1 MNLSM
6 PKLKLNN
13 KTLISFQNVTKV
25 YPRSVTALHDISFD
39 IKEGEFI
46 CLAGCSGAG
55 KTTLLK
61 LLMAEEKPSQG
72 RIFFNGTEVPKIKSS
87 NLPHFRRKIGAVF
100 QDYKLIPSKTVY
112 ENVAY
117 AMEVIGFSEEEIKQD
132 VSQVLDVV
140 GLLDCAD
147 HFPEELSG
155 GEKQRVAIAR
165 ALVVRP
171 KLICADE
178 PTGNLDPYHS
188 RDIIHLFLKI
198 QELGATIILST
209 HDKEIINGL
218 KKRVI
223 TLDKGKLIR
232 DEQKGRFIC

>member
-1 MNLSM
+1 M

-25 YPRSVTALHDISFD
+25 YPRNVTALYDVSFE
-39 IKEGEFI
+39 IKEGEFV

-72 RIFFNGTEVPKIKSS
+72 KIFLNGTEVQKIKSS
-87 NLPHFRRKIGAVF
+87 NLPHFRRKIGAIF

-117 AMEVIGFSEEEIKQD
+117 AMEVVGFSDEEIKQD
-132 VSQVLDVV
+132 VAQVLDVV
-140 GLLDCAD
+140 GLLDFAD

-188 RDIIHLFLKI
+188 RDIIQLLLKI

-232 DEQKGRFIC
+232 DEEKGRFVC